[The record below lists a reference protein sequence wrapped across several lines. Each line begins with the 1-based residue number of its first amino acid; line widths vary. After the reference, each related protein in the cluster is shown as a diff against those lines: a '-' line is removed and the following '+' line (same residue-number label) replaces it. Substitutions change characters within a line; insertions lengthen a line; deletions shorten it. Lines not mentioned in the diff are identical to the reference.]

1 MSRTSELHIDSGN
14 KTPLQGAQQV
24 KETVET
30 CNSWSYVVSTIGKVS
45 PFQVY
50 FKLKLSMRT
59 RTRTPYLAQIKV
71 QCRIGMV
78 LLRRVYTHPIII
90 HYDELGKNIVKSCHT
105 L

>member
-1 MSRTSELHIDSGN
+1 MSRTSELHIDSSN
-14 KTPLQGAQQV
+14 NTPLQGAQQV

-50 FKLKLSMRT
+50 FKLKLSMRISNMRT

-71 QCRIGMV
+71 HDV
-78 LLRRVYTHPIII
+78 
-90 HYDELGKNIVKSCHT
+90 E
-105 L
+105 